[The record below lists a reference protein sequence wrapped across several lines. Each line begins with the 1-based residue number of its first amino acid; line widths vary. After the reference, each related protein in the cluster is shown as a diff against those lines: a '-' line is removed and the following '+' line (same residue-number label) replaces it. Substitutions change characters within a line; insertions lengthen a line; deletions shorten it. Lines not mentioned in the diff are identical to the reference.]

1 MIGIAAPRGIGLS
14 KLQVAIASIPVTAKA
29 EQAIVV
35 ALAIAALAAAIE
47 VQVAIA
53 WETEA
58 FPAAE
63 HLVTQAPLAGEAEGS
78 TGAALAAIVRV
89 VLPV

>member
-1 MIGIAAPRGIGLS
+1 MIEIAAPRGIGQS

-35 ALAIAALAAAIE
+35 ALAIAALAAIE

-58 FPAAE
+58 FLVAE
-63 HLVTQAPLAGEAEGS
+63 DLVTQVLLAEEAVGLTEPVP
-78 TGAALAAIVRV
+78 AAVARV